1 MPPAERLPKSMED
14 AVSTA
19 LAGHPT
25 LKQAEADIEASL
37 AEHRGTRNGYY
48 PRFDIVAFA
57 DVNSDIDGL
66 EGDNN
71 DIGVMFRMRWNL
83 YRGGRDSA
91 RIRESAAYVERNR
104 EIRNNTHRQVVE
116 SIRLSW
122 ISYQATSDQLVYL
135 RERADASGRTRDAYK
150 QQFDIGQR
158 SLLDLLDTENEFID
172 ARRALV
178 AAEYENLY
186 AQYRILA
193 GTGQLLLALDI
204 DLPETALL
212 GDDPEPE
219 LEPES

>member
-1 MPPAERLPKSMED
+1 
-14 AVSTA
+14 
-19 LAGHPT
+19 
-25 LKQAEADIEASL
+25 
-37 AEHRGTRNGYY
+37 
-48 PRFDIVAFA
+48 
-57 DVNSDIDGL
+57 
-66 EGDNN
+66 
-71 DIGVMFRMRWNL
+71 MRWNL